1 MSATLNGLSEIRSHF
16 FRDNTPT
23 WSICASPYTLLGM
36 DEWVRGFRY
45 ISYADCF
52 DGQHPR
58 VFSPERA
65 DRDVFPF
72 ETLEEMNTALLRNP
86 AVHAQLK
93 ARGPGRAALQL
104 FDEDAEELCRQLD
117 LQLVFPRAEL
127 RRRIDDKIEA
137 TRLANKA
144 GVASVPNALGPV
156 KSWEDLQA
164 LAGHL
169 GPDLVIQTAFG
180 DSGTTTYFVSSRED
194 LDKVLPKVAAE
205 REVKVM
211 KKIRCFQ
218 AAVEGCVTSA
228 GTIVGPM
235 MTEIVGFSELTPYKG
250 GWAGNEVAPHAFT
263 EAQRIAAC
271 KGTESFGDVLRE
283 EGWRGYF
290 EIDWLVDLDTDALYL
305 GEVNPR
311 ITGASPLT
319 NLAAFAHADA
329 PLFLFHLLE
338 WSGIPFTM
346 DVARLNAR
354 WAHPVHADPWGQ
366 LIIKHTDKE
375 PVEVMKA
382 PTSGS
387 WSMAEDGSIAFQ
399 HMQTHRRTVDDENS
413 AFFLRIAEAGDIV
426 RYGDDVGVL
435 VVRGRLMNDQR
446 GLTERAKAWTAGVR
460 GAFQTRPF

>member
-86 AVHAQLK
+86 AVQAQLK

-235 MTEIVGFSELTPYKG
+235 MTEM
-250 GWAGNEVAPHAFT
+250 
-263 EAQRIAAC
+263 
-271 KGTESFGDVLRE
+271 
-283 EGWRGYF
+283 
-290 EIDWLVDLDTDALYL
+290 
-305 GEVNPR
+305 NPR